1 MNKHIYFTICFLLSV
16 VPLLF
21 VSGCTKQSL
30 PLFYY
35 TLETSNMTDVSETA
49 SKQNLLIGPIHI
61 SSFLNKGQLVKQ
73 KSAYSIDI
81 AEQHRW
87 AGNLQEMLSDSL
99 IDNLSQDLASNNVY
113 TFPNSHGLTAIQ
125 LELTLTHFEEDT
137 NGQALTQARWKLIST
152 GQAIL
157 YAATSTYTVQPD
169 DSSYS
174 SLVKGLSIGISR
186 LSKDIADSI
195 RTITSVQE

>member
-1 MNKHIYFTICFLLSV
+1 
-16 VPLLF
+16 
-21 VSGCTKQSL
+21 
-30 PLFYY
+30 
-35 TLETSNMTDVSETA
+35 MTDVSETA

-113 TFPNSHGLTAIQ
+113 TFPNSHGLIAIQ

-152 GQAIL
+152 SQAIL